1 MHLIKLRVILIKK
14 LSMKKLLFTI
24 AITLFTATVFG
35 QVITD
40 TAAFIKQSGP
50 KDYIMLDGKLI
61 NDSFGAT
68 FSTSFFNQ
76 KIILTDNSNQP
87 FMLLS
92 LPVNGSHTP
101 AFGTY
106 NIMGGKKLAVKKG
119 SQIAKVDM
127 KPNYI
132 STDNGGAVTIFEF
145 NELHWFFADNITVIN
160 TDTQE
165 THKLSFK
172 ISMFIEKR

>member
-1 MHLIKLRVILIKK
+1 
-14 LSMKKLLFTI
+14 MKKLLLTI
-24 AITLFTATVFG
+24 SIGLFIATAFSQT
-35 QVITD
+35 ITD
-40 TAAFIKQSGP
+40 TATFIKQSGP

-76 KIILTDNSNQP
+76 KIILTGNNNQP

-106 NIMGGKKLAVKKG
+106 NIMSGKKLAVKKG
-119 SQIAKVDM
+119 SQVAKVDM

-132 STDNGGAVTIFEF
+132 TTDDGGSITIFEY
-145 NELHWFFADNITVIN
+145 NELHWFFADNISVIN

-165 THKLSFK
+165 AHKLSFK
-172 ISMFIEKR
+172 ISMFIEKK

>member
-1 MHLIKLRVILIKK
+1 
-14 LSMKKLLFTI
+14 MKKLLLTI
-24 AITLFTATVFG
+24 SIGLFIATAFSQT
-35 QVITD
+35 ITD
-40 TAAFIKQSGP
+40 TATFIKQSGP

-76 KIILTDNSNQP
+76 KIILTGNNNQP

-106 NIMGGKKLAVKKG
+106 NIMSGKKLAVKKG
-119 SQIAKVDM
+119 SQVAKVDM

-132 STDNGGAVTIFEF
+132 TTDDGGSITIFEY
-145 NELHWFFADNITVIN
+145 NELHWFFADNISVIN

-165 THKLSFK
+165 AHKLSFK
-172 ISMFIEKR
+172 RSMFIEKK